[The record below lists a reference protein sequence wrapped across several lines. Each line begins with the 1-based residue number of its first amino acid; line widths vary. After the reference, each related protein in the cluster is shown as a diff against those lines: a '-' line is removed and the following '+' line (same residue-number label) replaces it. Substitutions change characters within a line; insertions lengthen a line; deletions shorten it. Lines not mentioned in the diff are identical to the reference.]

1 MLDID
6 LYTIKIKEKGVRFEF
21 SSLNTPVCHMID

>member
-21 SSLNTPVCHMID
+21 SSLKYPCLSYD